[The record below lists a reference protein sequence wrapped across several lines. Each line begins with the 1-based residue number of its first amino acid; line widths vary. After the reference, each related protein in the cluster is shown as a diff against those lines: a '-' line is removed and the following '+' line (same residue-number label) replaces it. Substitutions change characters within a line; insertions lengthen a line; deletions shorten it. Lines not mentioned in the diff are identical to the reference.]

1 MPSEMTDSIKLS
13 EMQRSSIEFE
23 RQRHLANWFI
33 KSSPHMATPTTVA
46 TVATT
51 TTTASSAAAAAA
63 AGATTDNTTASNA
76 VCATTKNTTVSTTN
90 LVGGNHTNGMSAS
103 AASHHHQQQLSA
115 KHHNSCGG
123 GGGAGGSS
131 GNPPPVFFLVS
142 SNGNTNGNIVN
153 GKHSSNASPA
163 ATGVATPPN
172 AISAVSGGPLGHFAP
187 VEGRKPKLRRFNS
200 HDTSANMFSVADFE
214 NARLARRNE
223 IEMKQRL
230 ARRMRMSA
238 NGGYACSAG
247 GMGANLASGS
257 GVGGSGCGLGAS
269 GNGMGVG
276 TGGSSM
282 CGGGDY
288 STGDSKASKYSN
300 ESQHEPLPA
309 DIFLDRYSLPRVV
322 RISYKTKFS
331 DETLQSSSSNGSS
344 TATTN
349 TTGTSASNSSV
360 SACGLTVA
368 INTGTSSSTAS
379 SSGNVNAHSSGATNT
394 SSSGGGGGVGGGGGS
409 SGERVG
415 SKHSTPHN
423 TTPPSASATATQS
436 NTTINGNSNADAEQR
451 EDHGELFLLYRL
463 IRQRHI
469 FHGHNAKTAAA
480 SRKKGVLI
488 PQEFPGYF
496 SLLNDKGIPTA
507 TLYTSLIQLVR
518 ERVYKFVSVDNM
530 PAFTESQPNV
540 NNPPTEG
547 CIPIYSQPPP
557 PPTNNRPQYVKT
569 TARGG
574 QVFRLL
580 AVFEDGKQDH
590 ATIGCT
596 GGVTAKAYNNHGREK
611 EKGRYAQLLNENR
624 QVLYVSLSTKGKFY
638 EIEPGIPQILQK
650 LGGIGNEA
658 NKKVNPDCVHRITAL
673 ITPQRELPLTLRY
686 ISGPNG
692 CNSAIPDNVCITH
705 ITTENVVIACPIED
719 VEVQSPLHLRKLHLS
734 KEMNLLKSSLG
745 FESEQRMLANPNV
758 QNILK
763 FCQFNCDQFLKMV
776 EVEIL
781 HRPERSGSKSRG
793 EGLKIL
799 KPLHLPKL
807 LRREKTTI
815 PAHEKEDSIIF
826 LSKSDLANLEAKEAA
841 AQAAFESAT
850 SSANRITEKM
860 KVFQSTKKKW
870 FRKQDKHVAHT
881 MTSYELDVQAKRM
894 SMERYSDMSKL
905 LQERFGDKP
914 NTQTHDVHESFSE
927 PSGGASDIGC
937 SDTETTTLATID
949 EKLKK
954 VETRGKK
961 LMTKSM
967 SLQDIELISG
977 GAASRKPDLL
987 PNDTISEAGT
997 DVEDLENQ
1005 DPIPQSFITE
1015 KLYNE
1020 FHVKTRQYSKSSSSL
1035 HQLLNFSLPQKM
1047 QLHDNKRSM
1056 AQLKH
1061 NTNNGVVA
1069 KPTATDRRLDFNIGE
1084 PVTGRRAAGGL
1095 SLLAGNAGVA
1105 NSLGILG
1112 NHSALASPLTP
1123 TSLIDDLP
1131 YSSVRDSLVL
1141 SSDESASDNP
1151 TGNICQ
1157 ALNLID
1163 YNKENIYAEICHDNV
1178 SHNAA
1183 GSSTSAAAAGT
1194 TVSAMGGICTS
1205 ATRET
1210 FSNETHSTQI
1220 SDDYGDYAS
1229 LTYTA
1234 IECPTPALSGN
1245 NVAGALS
1252 KSASGQTVA
1261 SDRSAPTGLAISR
1274 VQINCNAVSPVSYHT
1289 VYLGEEPLSGGEK
1302 QIGRA
1307 ARRNKVGSK
1316 SRAHITTVAL
1326 EGNTTAYEAHNGG
1339 SGGGGSISTTAASI
1353 ANELEEVADNIYN
1366 TLK

>member
-1 MPSEMTDSIKLS
+1 MTDSIKLS

-46 TVATT
+46 SVATT
-51 TTTASSAAAAAA
+51 TTTATA
-63 AGATTDNTTASNA
+63 AGATTDNTTATTTTSGAA
-76 VCATTKNTTVSTTN
+76 VATTIKNTTSSTTN
-90 LVGGNHTNGMSAS
+90 LVGGNHTNGMSSSS
-103 AASHHHQQQLSA
+103 AAAHHQQQQLNA
-115 KHHNSCGG
+115 KHHSSCGG
-123 GGGAGGSS
+123 GVGS
-131 GNPPPVFFLVS
+131 GNPPPPVFFNL
-142 SNGNTNGNIVN
+142 VN
-153 GKHSSNASPA
+153 GSKHSSNASPA

-172 AISAVSGGPLGHFAP
+172 AISAVSGGPLGHFAA

-238 NGGYACSAG
+238 GGGYCSAAGG
-247 GMGANLASGS
+247 GMGANLA
-257 GVGGSGCGLGAS
+257 GGNGCGLGAN
-269 GNGMGVG
+269 GNGNGLG
-276 TGGSSM
+276 NGGGSGSM

-309 DIFLDRYSLPRVV
+309 DIFLDRYTLPSVV

-344 TATTN
+344 TATTH

-360 SACGLTVA
+360 SACGMTVA

-379 SSGNVNAHSSGATNT
+379 SSGNVNAQSSGATNT
-394 SSSGGGGGVGGGGGS
+394 SSSG
-409 SGERVG
+409 ERVH
-415 SKHSTPHN
+415 SKHSTSHGTTSTAN
-423 TTPPSASATATQS
+423 TAAAASATQS
-436 NTTINGNSNADAEQR
+436 NTAINGNGNADADHR
-451 EDHGELFLLYRL
+451 DHGELFLLYRL

-496 SLLNDKGIPTA
+496 SLLNDKGITTA

-547 CIPIYSQPPP
+547 CIPIYTQPPP

-596 GGVTAKAYNNHGREK
+596 GGVTTKANNNHGREK

-686 ISGPNG
+686 ISGPQG
-692 CNSAIPDNVCITH
+692 CSSAIPENVCITH

-745 FESEQRMLANPNV
+745 FENEQRMLANPNV

-841 AQAAFESAT
+841 AQAAFENAAGST
-850 SSANRITEKM
+850 NRISDKM

-870 FRKQDKHVAHT
+870 FRKQDKHAAHT

-914 NTQTHDVHESFSE
+914 NTQPQDAHESISE

-937 SDTETTTLATID
+937 SDTETTTLATIE
-949 EKLKK
+949 EKFKK
-954 VETRGKK
+954 VETNGSK
-961 LMTKSM
+961 LITKSM

-977 GAASRKPDLL
+977 GAAARKPDLL
-987 PNDTISEAGT
+987 PNTDTISEAGT
-997 DVEDLENQ
+997 DLEDLENQ
-1005 DPIPQSFITE
+1005 DLMPQSFITE

-1047 QLHDNKRSM
+1047 QLHDNKRSL

-1061 NTNNGVVA
+1061 NGNNGVFGT
-1069 KPTATDRRLDFNIGE
+1069 KPTVGDRRLDFNIGE

-1095 SLLAGNAGVA
+1095 SLLAGNGG
-1105 NSLGILG
+1105 LG
-1112 NHSALASPLTP
+1112 HSSNPTALASPLTP

-1141 SSDESASDNP
+1141 SSDESASENP

-1157 ALNLID
+1157 ALNMID
-1163 YNKENIYAEICHDNV
+1163 YNKENIYAEICHDNI

-1183 GSSTSAAAAGT
+1183 ATAGT
-1194 TVSAMGGICTS
+1194 MVSAMGGICTS
-1205 ATRET
+1205 ATRDT
-1210 FSNETHSTQI
+1210 FSAETHSTQI

-1229 LTYTA
+1229 LTYTTIA
-1234 IECPTPALSGN
+1234 QPLNGSGRS
-1245 NVAGALS
+1245 ASIASALS
-1252 KSASGQTVA
+1252 KSTSGQTVV
-1261 SDRSAPTGLAISR
+1261 SATAPPAGLAISR
-1274 VQINCNAVSPVSYHT
+1274 VQINCNSVSPVSYHT
-1289 VYLGEEPLSGGEK
+1289 VYLGDEPLNNDK
-1302 QIGRA
+1302 QRERA
-1307 ARRNKVGSK
+1307 ARRGKVGNK
-1316 SRAHITTVAL
+1316 SRAHVTTVAL
-1326 EGNTTAYEAHNGG
+1326 EGNSTSVNDSHQSSNGG
-1339 SGGGGSISTTAASI
+1339 SIGATAASL

>member
-1 MPSEMTDSIKLS
+1 MS
-13 EMQRSSIEFE
+13 
-23 RQRHLANWFI
+23 
-33 KSSPHMATPTTVA
+33 
-46 TVATT
+46 
-51 TTTASSAAAAAA
+51 SSAA
-63 AGATTDNTTASNA
+63 NS
-76 VCATTKNTTVSTTN
+76 
-90 LVGGNHTNGMSAS
+90 
-103 AASHHHQQQLSA
+103 HHQQQQHSSA

-123 GGGAGGSS
+123 GGS
-131 GNPPPVFFLVS
+131 GNPPPVFFLVA
-142 SNGNTNGNIVN
+142 SNGNSNGNIVN
-153 GKHSSNASPA
+153 GSKHSSNASPA
-163 ATGVATPPN
+163 PTGVGTPPN
-172 AISAVSGGPLGHFAP
+172 AISAVSGGPLGHFAA

-238 NGGYACSAG
+238 TGGYGCAAG
-247 GMGANLASGS
+247 GMGASLI
-257 GVGGSGCGLGAS
+257 GGSGCGLGAS

-276 TGGSSM
+276 TGGGNSM

-349 TTGTSASNSSV
+349 TTGTSASVSNSSV

-394 SSSGGGGGVGGGGGS
+394 SSSGGGGGGGGGGGS
-409 SGERVG
+409 GGSADRVG
-415 SKHSTPHN
+415 SKQHSTPHN
-423 TTPPSASATATQS
+423 TTPPATTTQS
-436 NTTINGNSNADAEQR
+436 NTTINGNSNTDVENR

-496 SLLNDKGIPTA
+496 SLLNDKGTATA

-540 NNPPTEG
+540 NNPPAESCLPMYT
-547 CIPIYSQPPP
+547 QPPP

-590 ATIGCT
+590 SNTIGCT
-596 GGVTAKAYNNHGREK
+596 GSVTAKSNNNHGREK

-658 NKKVNPDCVHRITAL
+658 NKKANPDCVHRITAL

-686 ISGPNG
+686 ISGPHG
-692 CNSAIPDNVCITH
+692 CNSAIPENVCITH

-841 AQAAFESAT
+841 AQAAFESAA

-870 FRKQDKHVAHT
+870 FRKQDKHAAHT
-881 MTSYELDVQAKRM
+881 LTSYELDVQAKRM

-914 NTQTHDVHESFSE
+914 NAQTHDAHESVSE

-949 EKLKK
+949 EKLRK
-954 VETRGKK
+954 VETSGNK
-961 LMTKSM
+961 MITKSM

-977 GAASRKPDLL
+977 GAAARKPDLL

-997 DVEDLENQ
+997 DLEDLDNQ
-1005 DPIPQSFITE
+1005 DLIPQSFITE

-1061 NTNNGVVA
+1061 NGSSSVA
-1069 KPTATDRRLDFNIGE
+1069 GKPAAVADRRLDFNIGE

-1112 NHSALASPLTP
+1112 HHSALASPLTP

-1157 ALNLID
+1157 ALNMID
-1163 YNKENIYAEICHDNV
+1163 YNKENIYAEICHDNI
-1178 SHNAA
+1178 SHHAA
-1183 GSSTSAAAAGT
+1183 GITSVSAAATAGT
-1194 TVSAMGGICTS
+1194 TVSAMGGICSST
-1205 ATRET
+1205 TRDT
-1210 FSNETHSTQI
+1210 FSGDTHSTQI

-1234 IECPTPALSGN
+1234 IERTAQPNSIQTSGS
-1245 NVAGALS
+1245 ALS
-1252 KSASGQTVA
+1252 KSTSGQTVVNA
-1261 SDRSAPTGLAISR
+1261 SAPTALAISR
-1274 VQINCNAVSPVSYHT
+1274 VQVNCNSVSPVSYHT
-1289 VYLGEEPLSGGEK
+1289 VYLGDEPLGNEK
-1302 QIGRA
+1302 QRERGKRHSKA
-1307 ARRNKVGSK
+1307 GSSK
-1316 SRAHITTVAL
+1316 SREHVTTVAL
-1326 EGNTTAYEAHNGG
+1326 EGNTPTAYEPHNA
-1339 SGGGGSISTTAASI
+1339 SGNIGATAASI

>member
-1 MPSEMTDSIKLS
+1 MTDSMKLS

-33 KSSPHMATPTTVA
+33 KSSPHMATPTTVGS
-46 TVATT
+46 VATT
-51 TTTASSAAAAAA
+51 ATTTATA
-63 AGATTDNTTASNA
+63 AGATTDTTTTSAVAAAAATTIKNTAS
-76 VCATTKNTTVSTTN
+76 STTN
-90 LVGGNHTNGMSAS
+90 LVGGNHTNGMSSSS
-103 AASHHHQQQLSA
+103 AAAHHQQQQLSA
-115 KHHNSCGG
+115 KHHSSCGG
-123 GGGAGGSS
+123 GGTSA
-131 GNPPPVFFLVS
+131 NPPPPVFFLVS
-142 SNGNTNGNIVN
+142 NNGNTNGNLVN
-153 GKHSSNASPA
+153 GSKHSSNASPA

-172 AISAVSGGPLGHFAP
+172 AISAVSGGPLGHFGA

-238 NGGYACSAG
+238 GGGGYGSAAVG
-247 GMGANLASGS
+247 GMGANLA
-257 GVGGSGCGLGAS
+257 GGNGCGLGAN
-269 GNGMGVG
+269 GNGSGAG
-276 TGGSSM
+276 NCGNGSM

-344 TATTN
+344 TATTH

-360 SACGLTVA
+360 SAFGMTVA

-394 SSSGGGGGVGGGGGS
+394 SSSG
-409 SGERVG
+409 ERVTT
-415 SKHSTPHN
+415 KHSTSHN
-423 TTPPSASATATQS
+423 TTVSTSTAAAAASSATQS
-436 NTTINGNSNADAEQR
+436 NTAINGNGNADADHR
-451 EDHGELFLLYRL
+451 DHADHGELFLLYRL

-547 CIPIYSQPPP
+547 CIPIYTQPPP

-590 ATIGCT
+590 TTIGCT
-596 GGVTAKAYNNHGREK
+596 GGVTTKANNNHGREK

-658 NKKVNPDCVHRITAL
+658 NKKVNPDCVHRITTL

-686 ISGPNG
+686 ISGPHG
-692 CNSAIPDNVCITH
+692 CSSAIPENVCITH

-841 AQAAFESAT
+841 AQAAFESAA
-850 SSANRITEKM
+850 SSTNRISDKM

-870 FRKQDKHVAHT
+870 FRKQDKHAAHT

-914 NTQTHDVHESFSE
+914 NTQPQDAHESISE

-949 EKLKK
+949 EQFKK
-954 VETRGKK
+954 VETSGNK
-961 LMTKSM
+961 MITKSM

-977 GAASRKPDLL
+977 GAAARKPDLL
-987 PNDTISEAGT
+987 PNTDTISEAGT
-997 DVEDLENQ
+997 DLEDLENQ
-1005 DPIPQSFITE
+1005 DLMPQSFITE

-1047 QLHDNKRSM
+1047 QLHDNKRSL

-1061 NTNNGVVA
+1061 NGNNGILAA
-1069 KPTATDRRLDFNIGE
+1069 KPTLGDKRLDFNIGE

-1095 SLLAGNAGVA
+1095 SLLAGNGG
-1105 NSLGILG
+1105 LGHSS
-1112 NHSALASPLTP
+1112 NHTALASPLTP

-1141 SSDESASDNP
+1141 SSDESASENP
-1151 TGNICQ
+1151 AGNICQ
-1157 ALNLID
+1157 ALNMID

-1178 SHNAA
+1178 SHNATA
-1183 GSSTSAAAAGT
+1183 TAGT

-1205 ATRET
+1205 ATRDT
-1210 FSNETHSTQI
+1210 FSAETHSTQI

-1229 LTYTA
+1229 LTYTTIA
-1234 IECPTPALSGN
+1234 PPFNGSARSASIAS
-1245 NVAGALS
+1245 VIS
-1252 KSASGQTVA
+1252 KSTSGQTVV
-1261 SDRSAPTGLAISR
+1261 SAIAPPAGLAISR
-1274 VQINCNAVSPVSYHT
+1274 VQINCNSVSPVSYHT
-1289 VYLGEEPLSGGEK
+1289 VYLGDEPLHNDK
-1302 QIGRA
+1302 QRERA
-1307 ARRNKVGSK
+1307 ARRGKVGSK
-1316 SRAHITTVAL
+1316 SHAHVTTVAL
-1326 EGNTTAYEAHNGG
+1326 EGNSATANDMHNNSSSNGG
-1339 SGGGGSISTTAASI
+1339 SIGATAASI